1 MGTGTPF
8 LFDKDQ
14 VQQLE
19 SLVQGLN
26 EFQLAWL
33 AGYLSGVG
41 QKLPEKNV
49 IQKLDTENS
58 IKQLNGFAH
67 DQVKNEL
74 VNNVVNENENAN
86 ANELSV
92 LFGSRTGN
100 GASIANKL
108 KEKADSL
115 GIKVQLKDMNDYP
128 LNKLK
133 DEKNLLVIV
142 STHGEGEPPVVAEE
156 FYNFLHGKKA
166 PTLSGTK
173 YSVLAL
179 GDKSYIHFC
188 KTGIDV
194 DKRLAELGAQQIIP
208 RVDCDVDFATPSEKW
223 IDSIFNSL
231 PKNNEPRPEIKVN
244 GQHVQKIEKQAY
256 SKQNPF
262 EAKLLDKIKLSGRG
276 SEKETY
282 HYELSLANSGLAY
295 EPGDALG
302 IYPSNSDRAVSELIE
317 TLKLFAFDIVLIN
330 DEEITLREA
339 LTHNFEISVLTPDVI
354 SNYNK
359 FAQSE
364 ELTSSL
370 ADSSKLKDFI
380 FGRDMVDLVREY
392 PAQLL
397 SVELIGILRKL
408 QPRLYSIAS
417 SPAFNPDEVHVT
429 VATVR
434 HMNGRYKE
442 GACSTYLADRL
453 NDDVPVKVFIEK
465 NTDFR
470 LPKSPD
476 SPVIMVGPGT
486 GIAPFRAFLQERDAS
501 GAKGKNWLF
510 YGDRHFATDF
520 LYQTEL
526 QNFLKKGTLTKL
538 HVAFSRDKEQK
549 VYVQHKLKEN
559 AKEVF
564 NWLEDGAYF
573 YVCGDREK
581 MWHDVNQTLLEIIQ
595 NEGGMTKDK
604 AEDYIRKLKKEHRY
618 QSDVY

>member
-1 MGTGTPF
+1 MGTGNPF

-14 VQQLE
+14 VQQIE

-33 AGYLSGVG
+33 AGYLSGIG
-41 QKLPEKNV
+41 QKLPEKKVSQELNN
-49 IQKLDTENS
+49 ENS
-58 IKQLNGFAH
+58 TKQLNGFAN
-67 DQVKNEL
+67 DQVNNEL
-74 VNNVVNENENAN
+74 VNGVVKEHEN

-100 GASIANKL
+100 GASVANKL

-115 GIKVQLKDMNDYP
+115 GIKVQLKNMEDYP

-156 FYNFLHGKKA
+156 FYNYLHGKKA
-166 PTLSGTK
+166 PSLSNTR

-179 GDKSYIHFC
+179 GDKSYIHYC

-194 DKRLAELGAQQIIP
+194 DKRLAELGAQQFVP

-223 IDSIFNSL
+223 IDAVLNSL
-231 PKNNEPRPEIKVN
+231 PKNNETKSVTKIN
-244 GQHVQKIEKQAY
+244 GQQVSKLEKPAY

-282 HYELSLANSGLAY
+282 HYELSLENSGLAY

-339 LTHNFEISVLTPDVI
+339 LTHHFEISVLTPDVI

-359 FAQSE
+359 YVQSD
-364 ELTSSL
+364 ELASVL
-370 ADSSKLKDFI
+370 EDALKLKAYI
-380 FGRDMVDLVREY
+380 YGRDLVDLIREY
-392 PAQLL
+392 PVQLL

-442 GACSTYLADRL
+442 GACSTFLADRL

-470 LPKSPD
+470 LPKSSD
-476 SPVIMVGPGT
+476 APVIMVGPGT
-486 GIAPFRAFLQERDAS
+486 GIAPFRSFLQERDAS

-510 YGDRHFATDF
+510 YGDRHFTTDF

-526 QNFLKKGTLTKL
+526 QNFMKKGTLTKL

-581 MWHDVNQTLLEIIQ
+581 MWYDVNQTLLEIIQ